1 MKGPLLPDAT
11 VTDGAPPLNGATDAD
26 VETTPIRHT
35 IVLGPISMPVSV
47 RWLTAVILM
56 ATVAA
61 ALMLGAL
68 WSMLGSHAQFAAAPT
83 FARRIATDTAFAR
96 GDRLAATQ
104 AQDDDGLMRAR
115 IEQLD
120 DDQLGPKPFT
130 HVIARLGQPPAPI
143 AQVAA
148 APANATHEV
157 AGAATKPALP
167 HEIRFGNSHPAMPAH
182 PAPPAHASAYA
193 PADDTQPL
201 AAPPVDAI
209 NVTVIE
215 KAKAQALAQAQDMR
229 HVIVAR
235 TGDTLQQI
243 LTALGTAGRDT
254 EAIASLLAPRKWF
267 GRDAFAGGETI
278 TVLQERRGQATGRLR
293 KVSIAGADK
302 PEVAAALS
310 NNGRYVP
317 VTASTAASTR
327 APQHH
332 ASDEAALRP
341 TSGASLRESLDA
353 MVRSSRIDR
362 ALVDELLR
370 LCGHDVDL
378 DAPASARDRAE
389 LLYSP
394 NALGQPELA
403 FAALMLDGKTH
414 RYYRFTAPDDDSS
427 DYYDADGHSVTTSL
441 LRKPVDAGHLGDGF
455 GWRVHPVLRD
465 RRFHEGVD
473 YAAPFGSPIAAA
485 AAGVV
490 EKIDRQSGY
499 GEYIRIRHD
508 YGYET
513 TYAHIS
519 GVPRGLHVGER
530 VRQGQTIAYV
540 GSTGL
545 STGPHL
551 YYEVRINGRN
561 VDPLR
566 VRLRAGRVL
575 DGETLA
581 AFHKTRERADTLL
594 QARLGE
600 H

>member
-1 MKGPLLPDAT
+1 MKEPEQRKAP

-26 VETTPIRHT
+26 VESTPTRH
-35 IVLGPISMPVSV
+35 IVVLGPISMPTSV
-47 RWLTAVILM
+47 RWLTAVVLM

-68 WSMLGSHAQFAAAPT
+68 WSMLGSHAQFAAAPA
-83 FARRIATDTAFAR
+83 FARRIATDAAFAR
-96 GDRLAATQ
+96 SDRLTAIQ
-104 AQDDDGLMRAR
+104 AYDDGLMRAR

-143 AQVAA
+143 APAAA
-148 APANATHEV
+148 APANVAHDM
-157 AGAATKPALP
+157 AGAGAKPELP
-167 HEIRFGNSHPAMPAH
+167 HEIRFGNSHPAAPAH
-182 PAPPAHASAYA
+182 PVPPARASAYA

-201 AAPPVDAI
+201 AAPPADAI

-215 KAKAQALAQAQDMR
+215 KAKAQTLAQVQDLR

-235 TGDTLQQI
+235 AGDTLQQI
-243 LTALGTAGRDT
+243 LTAVGTAGRDT
-254 EAIASLLAPRKWF
+254 EAIASLLTPRKWF

-278 TVLQERRGQATGRLR
+278 TVLQERQGQAAGRLR
-293 KVSIAGADK
+293 KVSIARADK
-302 PEVAAALS
+302 PDVAAALS
-310 NNGRYVP
+310 DSGRYVP
-317 VTASTAASTR
+317 VTASAS
-327 APQHH
+327 APARVSQHH
-332 ASDEAALRP
+332 TGDEATLRP

-353 MVRSSRIDR
+353 MVQSSRIDR

-403 FAALMLDGKTH
+403 FAALTLDGKTH

-490 EKIDRQSGY
+490 EKIDRQWGY

-513 TYAHIS
+513 TYAHIAS
-519 GVPRGLHVGER
+519 VPHGLRVGDR

-581 AFHKTRERADTLL
+581 AFHRTRDRADTLL
-594 QARLGE
+594 QARSGE
-600 H
+600 R

>member
-1 MKGPLLPDAT
+1 MRTQPDAA
-11 VTDGAPPLNGATDAD
+11 VVDGVPPLNGATDAD
-26 VETTPIRHT
+26 VESTPVRPT
-35 IVLGPISMPVSV
+35 LVLGPISMPVSV
-47 RWLTAVILM
+47 RWLTAVTLM
-56 ATVAA
+56 GTAAA

-68 WSMLGSHAQFAAAPT
+68 WSMLGSHAQFATAPA
-83 FARRIATDTAFAR
+83 FARRIAAEAAFAR
-96 GDRLAATQ
+96 GDRLTAAQ
-104 AQDDDGLMRAR
+104 AQDDGLMRAR

-120 DDQLGPKPFT
+120 DDRLGPKPFT

-143 AQVAA
+143 TPVG
-148 APANATHEV
+148 APATIAHDV
-157 AGAATKPALP
+157 ADAVPKPALP
-167 HEIRFGNSHPAMPAH
+167 HEIRFGNSR
-182 PAPPAHASAYA
+182 PAPSAHAVPPGASAYA
-193 PADDTQPL
+193 PPDDSHDLT
-201 AAPPVDAI
+201 APPADAI

-215 KAKAQALAQAQDMR
+215 KAKAQTLAQAHDLQ

-235 TGDTLQQI
+235 AGDTLQQI
-243 LTALGTAGRDT
+243 LAALGAAGHDA
-254 EAIASLLAPRKWF
+254 EAITSLLAPRKWF
-267 GRDAFAGGETI
+267 GHDAFAGGETI
-278 TVLQERRGQATGRLR
+278 TVLQERREQAGGRLHR
-293 KVSIAGADK
+293 VSIARADK

-310 NNGRYVP
+310 DSGRYVP
-317 VTASTAASTR
+317 VTASAASAAR

-332 ASDEAALRP
+332 TGDDTRLRP
-341 TSGASLRESLDA
+341 TSGATLRESLDA
-353 MVRSSRIDR
+353 MVQSSRIDR

-378 DAPASARDRAE
+378 DAPASSRDRAE

-394 NALGQPELA
+394 NTLGQPELA
-403 FAALMLDGKTH
+403 FAALTLDGKTH
-414 RYYRFTAPDDDSS
+414 RYYRFTAPDDESS

-519 GVPRGLHVGER
+519 SVPRGLHVGER

-600 H
+600 P